1 MEICYWEVYNIYD
14 VIQNHLKIGCDEL
27 MMHTINLKATTK
39 IAKQRTINHMPLK
52 DRKMG
57 VKIQIIKKKAR
68 KEESK
73 SKGYGENTEQIA
85 WWCT

>member
-1 MEICYWEVYNIYD
+1 M
-14 VIQNHLKIGCDEL
+14 KIGCDEL

-85 WWCT
+85 R